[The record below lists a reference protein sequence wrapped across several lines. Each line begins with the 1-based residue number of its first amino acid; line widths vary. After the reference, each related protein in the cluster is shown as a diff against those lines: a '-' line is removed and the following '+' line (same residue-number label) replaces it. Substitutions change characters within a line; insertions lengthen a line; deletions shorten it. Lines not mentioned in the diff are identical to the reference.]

1 MKNDIFQQITD
12 LLAEHSIPY
21 QHVHHQP
28 THTSAESARARG
40 ESVRIGGKA
49 LVMKIEDDFKLFVLS
64 AARKLNSRAIKNHF
78 GIKRTR
84 FATKDELMELTG
96 CVPGC
101 VPPFGEP
108 ILPLEFYL
116 DNSILNNEKIAFN
129 AGSLTDSII
138 IKVEDYLSLVS
149 PKEIFDFSA
158 PARGLKSSSGCCI
171 PGEGVDR

>member
-1 MKNDIFQQITD
+1 MKNDIFQRIKD
-12 LLAEHSIPY
+12 LLQKNSIPY
-21 QHVHHQP
+21 RHIHHQP

-49 LVMKIEDDFKLFVLS
+49 LVMKIEDEFKLFVLS
-64 AARKLNSRAIKNHF
+64 AALKLNSRAIKRHF

-84 FATKDELMELTG
+84 FANRDELMKLTG

-108 ILPLEFYL
+108 ILPLELYL
-116 DNSILNNEKIAFN
+116 DDSILKNEKIAFN

-138 IKVEDYLSLVS
+138 MKVEDYMYLVN
-149 PKEIFDFSA
+149 PQEIFDFSS
-158 PARGLKSSSGCCI
+158 PA
-171 PGEGVDR
+171 